1 MRKLWL
7 LLAFAGLAM
16 AAEEG
21 AGKKPEGDFLLEK
34 WVNFAILAAGL
45 GYVAVKQGGPVFRA
59 RKLEI
64 TESLEVSRRRAEAA
78 AERAAEVDRRM
89 AGLQADVEALRAE
102 ALVGMQAEGQRIGA
116 ETAEKM
122 VKLGQADGRAD
133 PVGAGEPVCAGP
145 GQPAEAESIRRA
157 AEDAARCH
165 QPVRQ
170 GAARRGK
177 QARFDAR
184 GGTGAGATGRD

>member
-34 WVNFAILAAGL
+34 WVNFAILAGGL

-78 AERAAEVDRRM
+78 AERAADVDRRM

-102 ALVGMQAEGQRIGA
+102 ALVGMQAEGERIGA

-122 VKLGQADGRAD
+122 VKLGQANEQEIAS
-133 PVGAGEPVCAGP
+133 ATK
-145 GQPAEAESIRRA
+145 
-157 AEDAARCH
+157 AAR
-165 QPVRQ
+165 QEVKAAAAVLALDLARQ
-170 GAARRGK
+170 KVVARMDEPT
-177 QARFDAR
+177 QSALVSRFAR
-184 GGTGAGATGRD
+184 GLDSPQRLSQ